1 MAKVRETKVPM
12 PEQPPEERIKNFK
25 EVPLGYT
32 PEMAMEEAKRCLQC
46 KPRKG
51 KEFPPCVEG
60 CPVNVNIPEF
70 IKAIKEGRF
79 DDAIKIIK
87 DKNSLP
93 AITGRVCPYE
103 NQCEGN
109 CTLGK
114 KHEPVGIG
122 RLERFAADYERAKGF
137 TIPEKPKPNGKKV
150 AIIGSGPAGLTAAA
164 DLAKKG
170 YDVTV
175 FEALHEPGGVLVYG
189 IPEFRLPKE
198 IVRYEVEY
206 IKALGV
212 KILTDVVVGKT
223 ITLEELLNEY
233 DAVFIGTGAGLP
245 NFMNIPGENLNGI
258 YSANEFLTRLNLM
271 KAYDFPN
278 YDTPIKVGNRV
289 AVIGGGNVAM
299 DCARWARRLGKEV
312 YIVYRRTEAEMPA
325 RKEEIERAKEE
336 GVKFLLLTAPIRY
349 IGDEKG
355 WVKQM
360 ECIKFELGEPDASG
374 RRRPVPIK
382 GSEFIMDIDTVVVAI
397 GQSPN
402 PLVPQTTPKLKTTKW
417 GTIEVDEELRTSVER
432 VWAGGDIVRGD
443 STVILAMG
451 DGRKA
456 SLSIDK
462 YLSSPERKWD
472 FKGKAEL
479 KDKS

>member
-1 MAKVRETKVPM
+1 MAKIREKKVPM
-12 PEQPPEERIKNFK
+12 PEQSAEERIKNVK

-32 PEMAMEEAKRCLQC
+32 PEMAIEEAKRCLQC
-46 KPRKG
+46 KPREG

-60 CPVNVNIPEF
+60 CPVNVPIPQF
-70 IKAIKEGRF
+70 ILAIREGRF

-87 DKNSLP
+87 ERNSLP
-93 AITGRVCPYE
+93 ATTGRVCPWE
-103 NQCEGN
+103 NHCEKA

-114 KHEPVGIG
+114 RQGYEPVAIG
-122 RLERFAADYERAKGF
+122 WLERFAADYERAKGF
-137 TIPEKPKPNGKKV
+137 AIPPKPQPNGKKV

-175 FEALHEPGGVLVYG
+175 FEALHEAGGVLVYG

-198 IVRYEVEY
+198 IVKAEIEY
-206 IKALGV
+206 VKSLGV
-212 KILTDVVVGKT
+212 KILTDVVIGKT
-223 ITLEELLNEY
+223 ITVDELLEEF
-233 DAVFIGTGAGLP
+233 DAIFIATGAGLP

-271 KAYDFPN
+271 RAYEFPK
-278 YDTPIKVGNRV
+278 YDTPIKVGERV

-312 YIVYRRTEAEMPA
+312 YIVYRRTGAEMPA

-336 GVKFLLLTAPIRY
+336 GVHFMFLTAPTRY

-382 GSEFIMDIDTVVVAI
+382 GSEFIMDIDTVIVAI

-432 VWAGGDIVRGD
+432 IWAGGGIVRGD
-443 STVILAMG
+443 STIILAMG

-456 SLSIDK
+456 ALSIDK
-462 YLSSPERKWD
+462 YLSGQDRSWK
-472 FKGKAEL
+472 FKAEG
-479 KDKS
+479 

>member
-1 MAKVRETKVPM
+1 MKMAKISEKKVPM
-12 PEQPPEERIKNFK
+12 PEQLPEERIKNFK

-51 KEFPPCVEG
+51 KEFSPCVEG
-60 CPVNVNIPEF
+60 CPVNVPIPQF
-70 IKAIKEGRF
+70 ILAIREGRF

-87 DKNSLP
+87 EKNSLP

-103 NQCEGN
+103 NQCEGL

-114 KHEPVGIG
+114 RQGYEPVGIG
-122 RLERFAADYERAKGF
+122 RLERFAADYERTKGF
-137 TIPEKPKPNGKKV
+137 TVPPKPQPNGKKV

-175 FEALHEPGGVLVYG
+175 FEALHEAGGVLVYG
-189 IPEFRLPKE
+189 IPEFRLPKD
-198 IVRYEVEY
+198 IVRAEVEY
-206 IKALGV
+206 VKSLGV
-212 KILTDVVVGKT
+212 KIQTNVIVGKT
-223 ITLEELLNEY
+223 ITVDELLMEF
-233 DAVFIGTGAGLP
+233 DAVFISTGAGLP
-245 NFMNIPGENLNGI
+245 NFMKIPGENLNGI

-271 KAYDFPN
+271 RAYEFPK
-278 YDTPIKVGNRV
+278 YDTPIKVGKRV

-336 GVKFLLLTAPIRY
+336 GVNFMLLTAPARY

-360 ECIKFELGEPDASG
+360 ECIKFELGEPDESG
-374 RRRPVPIK
+374 RRKPVPVK
-382 GSEFIMDIDTVVVAI
+382 GSEFLMDVDTVVVAI

-402 PLVPQTTPKLKTTKW
+402 PLVPQTTPKLKITKW
-417 GTIEVDEELRTSVER
+417 GTIEVDDELRTSVER
-432 VWAGGDIVRGD
+432 VWAGGDIIRGD

-456 SLSIDK
+456 ALSIDK
-462 YLSSPERKWD
+462 YLSGTDRTWK
-472 FKGKAEL
+472 FGVKG
-479 KDKS
+479 